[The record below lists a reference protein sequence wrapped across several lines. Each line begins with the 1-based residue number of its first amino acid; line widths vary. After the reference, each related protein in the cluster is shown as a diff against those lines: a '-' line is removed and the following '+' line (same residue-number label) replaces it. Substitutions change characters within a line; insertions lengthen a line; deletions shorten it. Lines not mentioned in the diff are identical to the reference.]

1 MTYFYPLSIVVIYIE
16 QKLKAFPLQT
26 NMAGVLQSFETE
38 IATLSIS
45 LLVFMA
51 AASLFITI
59 AEGSTMEIAGLPKP
73 PVINTTEVFE
83 DNVKPLSPGEQI
95 TRAMFVISHRIEDM
109 EEQVTTNHIF

>member
-1 MTYFYPLSIVVIYIE
+1 MW
-16 QKLKAFPLQT
+16 
-26 NMAGVLQSFETE
+26 AGVLQSFETE

-73 PVINTTEVFE
+73 PVINTTEVIE
-83 DNVKPLSPGEQI
+83 DNVKPLSPGGQI
-95 TRAMFVISHRIEDM
+95 TRAMFVILNVDNM
-109 EEQVTTNHIF
+109 ETTVYFKWIVTSILVVGNN

>member
-1 MTYFYPLSIVVIYIE
+1 MW
-16 QKLKAFPLQT
+16 
-26 NMAGVLQSFETE
+26 AGVLQSFETE

-83 DNVKPLSPGEQI
+83 DNVKPLNPGEQI
-95 TRAMFVISHRIEDM
+95 TRAMFVILNVDNM
-109 EEQVTTNHIF
+109 ETTVYFKWIVTSILVAGNN

>member
-1 MTYFYPLSIVVIYIE
+1 MW
-16 QKLKAFPLQT
+16 
-26 NMAGVLQSFETE
+26 AGVLQSFESE

-59 AEGSTMEIAGLPKP
+59 AEGSTMEIAGLLPKP

-95 TRAMFVISHRIEDM
+95 TRAMFVILNVDNM
-109 EEQVTTNHIF
+109 ETTVYFKWIVTSILVAGNN